1 MSGQLNNSPGIAR
14 FHPEP
19 LFPSKRFTW
28 HSIWYLIQMSLIVS
42 ACISTAVVLLYEVFG
57 FKFVAIP
64 FLPVATIGTAVAFYI
79 SILFSRG

>member
-1 MSGQLNNSPGIAR
+1 
-14 FHPEP
+14 
-19 LFPSKRFTW
+19 
-28 HSIWYLIQMSLIVS
+28 MSLIVS